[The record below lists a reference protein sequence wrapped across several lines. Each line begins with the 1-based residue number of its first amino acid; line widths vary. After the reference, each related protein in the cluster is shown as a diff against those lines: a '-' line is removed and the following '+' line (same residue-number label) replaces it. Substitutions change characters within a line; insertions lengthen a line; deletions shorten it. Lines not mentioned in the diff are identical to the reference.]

1 MKKDEIKCYIDGK
14 KVNIEK
20 CDGKETFAE
29 SFFNDKKI
37 KTEKDYYESYTTGR
51 GSDA

>member
-20 CDGKETFAE
+20 CDGKETFSE
-29 SFFNDKKI
+29 SFFNDKD
-37 KTEKDYYESYTTGR
+37 TDEFVRLHTTG
-51 GSDA
+51 GSAET

>member
-1 MKKDEIKCYIDGK
+1 
-14 KVNIEK
+14 VNIEK

-29 SFFNDKKI
+29 SFFDDK
-37 KTEKDYYESYTTGR
+37 KTEKDYYESYNTGR